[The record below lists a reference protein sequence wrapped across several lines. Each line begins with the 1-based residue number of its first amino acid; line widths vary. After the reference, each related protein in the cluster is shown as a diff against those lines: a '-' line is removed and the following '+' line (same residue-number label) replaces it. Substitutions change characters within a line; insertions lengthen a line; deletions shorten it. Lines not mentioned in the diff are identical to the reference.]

1 MVYAPNFVEN
11 SGLTVTSL
19 SVILRSENGFES
31 KSPERVPSNHFLK
44 SILKSNSLEVHCKIV
59 DRYFQSND

>member
-1 MVYAPNFVEN
+1 MIRYEIKVQKKAQGLNLAMVYAPNFVEN

-31 KSPERVPSNHFLK
+31 KSPEK
-44 SILKSNSLEVHCKIV
+44 E
-59 DRYFQSND
+59 FQAITF